1 MHLTFSTTYKGY
13 KMPTHQYDWF
23 GTQSYARVPRSILL
37 DSRLGPRQ
45 FKLLCLLC
53 LHAGK
58 DGIVWP
64 GHERLAEML
73 GHFKKD
79 GTPNKNLVSKLI
91 SWAHAD
97 KSPGLGLVQLG
108 YVQKLG
114 WIANRETQSYR
125 LLIANVEEKDMN
137 NPTSRK
143 MSDADFAQK
152 RQMKVEALAAAAT
165 AKGETTK
172 AQKAL
177 VLVYEDDEYSKNE
190 VHNAYLAGE
199 LYTLPRTV
207 VEYFGYR
214 YSEE

>member
-1 MHLTFSTTYKGY
+1 MS
-13 KMPTHQYDWF
+13 THQYDWL
-23 GTQSYARVPRSILL
+23 GTQPYARVPQSILL

-64 GHERLAEML
+64 GHDRLAEML

-79 GTPNKNLVSKLI
+79 GTPNNNLVSKLI
-91 SWAHAD
+91 SWTHAD

-108 YVQKLG
+108 YIKKLG

-125 LLIANVEEKDMN
+125 LLIANVEAKHMN
-137 NPTSRK
+137 KPTSRK

-152 RQMKVEALAAAAT
+152 RQAKADALAAAAA
-165 AKGETTK
+165 AKEQG
-172 AQKAL
+172 AVAL
-177 VLVYEDDEYSKNE
+177 PL
-190 VHNAYLAGE
+190 
-199 LYTLPRTV
+199 
-207 VEYFGYR
+207 
-214 YSEE
+214 